1 MDIAREVL
9 QTYLMMEASLQG
21 TSYKD
26 MCKEHILR
34 NASLIFPFYWL
45 KEALMDSLVAKF
57 WSTVFWELNT

>member
-26 MCKEHILR
+26 TCKEHILR

-57 WSTVFWELNT
+57 